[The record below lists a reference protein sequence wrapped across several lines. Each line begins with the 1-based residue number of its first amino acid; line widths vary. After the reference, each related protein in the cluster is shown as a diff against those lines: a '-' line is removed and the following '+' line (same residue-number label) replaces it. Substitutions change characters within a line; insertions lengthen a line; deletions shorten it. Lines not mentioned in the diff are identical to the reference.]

1 VPNPA
6 ERLAALLATMKDGDG
21 RVLVAG
27 FNDGIQAL
35 SPEERAM
42 IDAVPDDSAEMLK
55 TFGIAG
61 PSPAFPRL
69 QDAAAS

>member
-1 VPNPA
+1 
-6 ERLAALLATMKDGDG
+6 MKDDDG

-27 FNDGIQAL
+27 FNDGIQPL

-42 IDAVPDDSAEMLK
+42 LDAVPDDAADMLK

-61 PSPAFPRL
+61 PSRAYPPPGR
-69 QDAAAS
+69 AADTRR